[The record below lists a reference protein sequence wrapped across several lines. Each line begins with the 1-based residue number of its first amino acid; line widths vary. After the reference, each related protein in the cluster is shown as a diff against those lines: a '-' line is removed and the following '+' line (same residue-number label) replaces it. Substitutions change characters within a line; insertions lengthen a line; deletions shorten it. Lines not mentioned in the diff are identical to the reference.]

1 MAETL
6 NIQIEIVT
14 PERNLIH
21 ATATELTIP
30 GKQGYLGILPGHAP
44 LITELGVGHISFKT
58 PEGRQQWIAVAW
70 GFAEVLP
77 DKVTIMAEVAEK
89 AEDIDLPRA
98 QAAKQRAESALKQGA
113 APDTGP
119 ALNAAER
126 DLERANNR
134 IALAQKVGVSGEVVN
149 VMP

>member
-14 PERNLIH
+14 PERLIIN
-21 ATATELTIP
+21 ATAAELTIP
-30 GKQGYLGILPGHAP
+30 GKNGYLGILPGHAP
-44 LITELGVGHISFKT
+44 LITELGVGHISFRT
-58 PEGRQQWIAVAW
+58 PEGKQQWLAVAW

-77 DKVTIMAEVAEK
+77 DKVTIMAEVAER
-89 AEDIDLPRA
+89 AEEIDIARA
-98 QAAKQRAESALKQGA
+98 QTAKQRAESVLKQGP
-113 APDTGP
+113 APDAGP

-134 IALAQKVGVSGEVVN
+134 IALAQKISGDVVN
-149 VMP
+149 AMP